1 MLKKTHVATA
11 LLSVI
16 VGSTYALDDQIK
28 QQVIQLAQSN
38 DVVSQLKAK
47 AANEI
52 SNSLESKTRETLAPL
67 LDNLE
72 VSISAGD
79 ALNGPT
85 YEIIG
90 LKAYDNDGKDNSFL
104 FSQLGLN
111 RYDKRNTVN
120 IGMGYRHLTAD
131 EAWLFGGNAFYDH
144 EFPNDH
150 QRWGY
155 GLEAKSTPISL
166 GYNAYKGISGYKAD
180 RSGIDSKALDGH
192 DLRADLTLPYL
203 PGAAVGYQKFVW
215 EGDAGANDL
224 KGEKISLKGS
234 LSDSLSIDAGRTY
247 YDGNSR
253 ADDNFVTLTYRLRF
267 GDSSSSAKL
276 FDVTSDA
283 YTFGSMAKD
292 KYSLVKRENRII
304 KQKKFATTVTGA

>member
-16 VGSTYALDDQIK
+16 VGSAYALDDQMK
-28 QQVIQLAQSN
+28 QQVIQLAQAN
-38 DVVSQLKAK
+38 DVVGQLKAK
-47 AANEI
+47 AANEL
-52 SNSLESKTRETLAPL
+52 SSSLESKTRETLAPL

-72 VSISAGD
+72 VSISAGN

-120 IGMGYRHLTAD
+120 LGMGYRHLTAD

-155 GLEAKSTPISL
+155 GLEAISTPVRL
-166 GYNAYKGISGYKAD
+166 RYNAYKGISDYKTD
-180 RSGIDSKALDGH
+180 RSGTDSKALDGR
-192 DLRADLTLPYL
+192 DITADIALPYL
-203 PGAAVGYQKFVW
+203 PGALLSYQDFVW
-215 EGDAGANDL
+215 EGDAGASDL
-224 KGEKISLKGS
+224 KGKKLAIKGN
-234 LSDSLSIDAGRTY
+234 LSDSLRMDAGRTY
-247 YDGNSR
+247 YDNNAR
-253 ADDNFVTLTYRLRF
+253 ADDNFINLTYSVNL
-267 GDSSSSAKL
+267 GESYGGWKL
-276 FDVTSDA
+276 FDVSNEA
-283 YTFGSMAKD
+283 YSFSSVAD
-292 KYSLVKRENRII
+292 QKYSLVERENRIV
-304 KQKKFATTVTGA
+304 KQKQFSATVTGN